1 MVIIMPRA
9 LARRASG
16 LYTGVRVPDE
26 VASKLVEVSDNGK
39 RFCKLC
45 GAGPFSKN
53 GMFMHLTRKHYGD
66 LVDLIES
73 YRASREP
80 AVKRKQSPTA
90 MRGFG
95 MRLPVDLLEK
105 LEDFALRKGVS
116 KSEVVR
122 EALAEYLN
130 RQGVA

>member
-9 LARRASG
+9 LAKKAAG
-16 LYTGVRVPDE
+16 LKTGVRVPDD
-26 VASKLVEVSDNGK
+26 VVSKLVEVSDNGK

-53 GMFMHLTRKHYGD
+53 GMFMHLTRKHYED

-80 AVKRKQSPTA
+80 TVKRRPSPTA

-105 LEDFALRKGVS
+105 LEEFAMRRGVS

-122 EALAEYLN
+122 EALEEYLSK
-130 RQGVA
+130 VS

>member
-9 LARRASG
+9 LAKKAAG
-16 LYTGVRVPDE
+16 LKTGVRVPDDV
-26 VASKLVEVSDNGK
+26 VAKLVEVSDNGK

-53 GMFMHLTRKHYGD
+53 GMFMHLTRRHYED

-80 AVKRKQSPTA
+80 VKRKPGPTA
-90 MRGFG
+90 MKGLG
-95 MRLPVDLLEK
+95 IRLPVDLLEK
-105 LEDFALRKGVS
+105 LEEFAMRRGVS

-122 EALAEYLN
+122 EALAEYLA
-130 RQGVA
+130 RQGVS